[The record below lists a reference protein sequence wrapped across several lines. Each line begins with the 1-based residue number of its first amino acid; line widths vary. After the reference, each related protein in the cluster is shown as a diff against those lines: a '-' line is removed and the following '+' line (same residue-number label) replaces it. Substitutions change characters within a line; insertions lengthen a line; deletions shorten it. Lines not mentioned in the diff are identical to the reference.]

1 MSASIRPISPPRPSS
16 ASVTATTVSSSSPPT
31 TNSRSTAFPS
41 GSSRGGGGP
50 STTAPSSAS
59 SAHLPPPPPPNN
71 PVPAPGV
78 APGTQAHGAQTQ
90 HAHAHAH
97 HPHHPPQSHTTHPP
111 HAQNR
116 PPPPPPSSSSA
127 ARAPASPTNPS
138 HLPTEAEQEQIAQ
151 ARTALVASIGN
162 TLDHELQTRASLLH
176 SNQAAIEKQER
187 DVEKALADLRREDD
201 KLLKVLNNGSRQV
214 KELGDVQNWAERLE
228 RDFLVLEETMRLVH
242 EGGDGGSGSESGSW
256 SGSESGSWSGSERG
270 SVVGDEDG
278 DGDVRMADGDPDH
291 VPVDE
296 DVVGVGKGKGKQL
309 DEPLSTNAM
318 DVDSTQESSQARTAG
333 PEPNMLVDV
342 VSSSSG
348 ATGAPQQPPTST
360 GWLRRFWWR
369 S

>member
-31 TNSRSTAFPS
+31 TSRSTVFPS

-59 SAHLPPPPPPNN
+59 SSHQPPPIPA
-71 PVPAPGV
+71 PAPGV
-78 APGTQAHGAQTQ
+78 APGTQAHEAQT
-90 HAHAHAH
+90 HA
-97 HPHHPPQSHTTHPP
+97 HPHHPHPHPQSHAAQPS
-111 HAQNR
+111 QNR
-116 PPPPPPSSSSA
+116 PPPAAASSA

-176 SNQAAIEKQER
+176 ANQAAIEKQER
-187 DVEKALADLRREDD
+187 DVERALADLRREDD
-201 KLLKVLNNGSRQV
+201 RLLKVLDKGSRQV

-242 EGGDGGSGSESGSW
+242 EGGSGSESGSW
-256 SGSESGSWSGSERG
+256 TGSESGSWSGSERG
-270 SVVGDEDG
+270 SVVGDG
-278 DGDVRMADGDPDH
+278 DEEGDVRMEDGDPDH
-291 VPVDE
+291 GEVEEGV
-296 DVVGVGKGKGKQL
+296 VGKGKGKQL
-309 DEPLSTNAM
+309 DGPSTGAM
-318 DVDSTQESSQARTAG
+318 DVDSTEDTLPPRTVE
-333 PEPNMLVDV
+333 PEPSMLVDL
-342 VSSSSG
+342 VSSSNG
-348 ATGAPQQPPTST
+348 ATSAPQQSPTSS

>member
-1 MSASIRPISPPRPSS
+1 MGHRHNMPMPMPIIP
-16 ASVTATTVSSSSPPT
+16 
-31 TNSRSTAFPS
+31 
-41 GSSRGGGGP
+41 
-50 STTAPSSAS
+50 
-59 SAHLPPPPPPNN
+59 
-71 PVPAPGV
+71 
-78 APGTQAHGAQTQ
+78 
-90 HAHAHAH
+90 
-97 HPHHPPQSHTTHPP
+97 THPP